1 MTIGRLPS
9 IAAAL
14 LLGVACVGHAP
25 PAPAP
30 APGPPRIDSIRAEA
44 AVLAMTPKV
53 EAIRGLRFLR
63 PVEVR
68 TVGDDEAR
76 AYVVKR
82 LAEFSPRERLDAEE
96 AAFVLLG
103 LLPAGSDL
111 ERLFLDAV
119 EEQAGGFY
127 DPDTGSFFLLDD
139 MPAALAPALAAH
151 ELTHALEDQHYDL
164 DARLREAVE
173 DDDRFLARAAVHEG
187 SATLVMTLV
196 TAESLRD
203 GSALAQD
210 LRDFQASD
218 AGRGEKLAELPPLL
232 KRELLGVYFL
242 GASFLLR
249 GRPSASVA
257 TGAFP
262 AEDVRRAYE
271 DGPESSEQILHPE
284 KYWDPAMVDPPRP
297 VAIPTPPAAFSGG
310 WTVVADGVLGELVLG
325 ALTGAPTPEPS
336 AGALVPPSAW
346 THEAVAGWGGDRWA
360 LWRHEDGRTLAVLDT
375 VWDSEEDAREF
386 AAAIDRPDRVSRR
399 SGARVVVVAGDPA
412 AGAVAEALLGVEG
425 AGAGP

>member
-1 MTIGRLPS
+1 
-9 IAAAL
+9 
-14 LLGVACVGHAP
+14 
-25 PAPAP
+25 
-30 APGPPRIDSIRAEA
+30 
-44 AVLAMTPKV
+44 MTPKV

-63 PVEVR
+63 PVAVR

-76 AYVVKR
+76 AYVLER
-82 LAEFSPRERLDAEE
+82 LAEFTPRERLDAEE
-96 AAFVLLG
+96 EAFALLG

-111 ERLFLDAV
+111 ERLFLDAI

-164 DARLREAVE
+164 DARLREAID

-203 GSALAQD
+203 GSAPAQD
-210 LRDFQASD
+210 LRDFQESD

-257 TGAFP
+257 NAAFP
-262 AEDVRRAYE
+262 VEDVRRAYE
-271 DGPESSEQILHPE
+271 AGPESSEQILHPE
-284 KYWDPAMVDPPRP
+284 KYWDPGAHDPPRRVP
-297 VAIPTPPAAFSGG
+297 IPAPPAAVADG
-310 WTVVADGVLGELVLG
+310 WTVVADGVLGELALG
-325 ALTGAPTPEPS
+325 VLTGAPTPEPS

-360 LWRHEDGRTLAVLDT
+360 LWRHEDGRVRAVLDT
-375 VWDSEEDAREF
+375 GWDTDEDAREF
-386 AAAIDRPDRVSRR
+386 AAALDRPDRVWRR
-399 SGARVVVVAGDPA
+399 SGDRVVVIAGDA
-412 AGAVAEALLGVEG
+412 TAGPVAEALLGVEG
-425 AGAGP
+425 ADDGP

>member
-1 MTIGRLPS
+1 MRTAG

-14 LLGVACVGHAP
+14 LLGVACGGHAP
-25 PAPAP
+25 PAP
-30 APGPPRIDSIRAEA
+30 RIDSTRAEA

-53 EAIRGLRFLR
+53 EAIRGLRFLH

-76 AYVVKR
+76 AHVVKR

-96 AAFVLLG
+96 TAFVLLG
-103 LLPAGSDL
+103 LLPAGCDL
-111 ERLFLDAV
+111 ERLFLDAI

-164 DARLREAVE
+164 DARLREAIE
-173 DDDRFLARAAVHEG
+173 DDDRFLALAAIHEG
-187 SATLVMTLV
+187 SATLVMTIV

-203 GSALAQD
+203 GSARAHD
-210 LRDFQASD
+210 LREFQESE

-249 GRPSASVA
+249 GRPSASAA
-257 TGAFP
+257 TASFP
-262 AEDVRRAYE
+262 IEDVRRAYE
-271 DGPESSEQILHPE
+271 NGPESSEQILHPE
-284 KYWDPAMVDPPRP
+284 KYWDPRLVDPPRP
-297 VAIPTPPAAFSGG
+297 VSTPTPPAAFSDG
-310 WTVVADGVLGELVLG
+310 WTVVADGVLGELALG
-325 ALTGAPTPEPS
+325 VLTGASTPEPS
-336 AGALVPPSAW
+336 AGAVVPPTAW
-346 THEAVAGWGGDRWA
+346 THDAAAGWGGDRWA
-360 LWRHEDGRTLAVLDT
+360 LWRHEDGRTRVVLDS
-375 VWDSEEDAREF
+375 VWDSEADAREF
-386 AAAIDRPDRVSRR
+386 AAAIDRPDRVWRR
-399 SGARVVVVAGDPA
+399 SGARVVVIAGDPA
-412 AGAVAEALLGVEG
+412 AGPVADALLGVEE
-425 AGAGP
+425 AGSGP

>member
-1 MTIGRLPS
+1 MRAAW

-14 LLGVACVGHAP
+14 LSGVACGGHVLP
-25 PAPAP
+25 IPAPASS
-30 APGPPRIDSIRAEA
+30 PPRIDSTRAEA
-44 AVLAMTPKV
+44 AVRAMTPRV

-68 TVGDDEAR
+68 TVGDEEAR
-76 AYVVKR
+76 AYVLER
-82 LAEFSPRERLDAEE
+82 LVEFSPRERLEAEE
-96 AAFVLLG
+96 TAFVLLG

-111 ERLFLDAV
+111 ERLFLDAI

-139 MPAALAPALAAH
+139 MPASLAPALAAH

-164 DARLREAVE
+164 DARLREAID
-173 DDDRFLARAAVHEG
+173 DDDRFLARSAVHEG
-187 SATLVMTLV
+187 SAILVMTIV

-203 GSALAQD
+203 GSAPAQD
-210 LRDFQASD
+210 LRDFQESA

-232 KRELLGVYFL
+232 ERELLGVYFL

-257 TGAFP
+257 SGAFP
-262 AEDVRRAYE
+262 VEDVRRAYE

-284 KYWDPAMVDPPRP
+284 KYWDPGTFDPPRT
-297 VAIPTPPAAFSGG
+297 VAVPTPPTAFAEG
-310 WTVVADGVLGELVLG
+310 WTVVADGVLGELALG
-325 ALTGAPTPEPS
+325 VLTGAPTPEPS
-336 AGALVPPSAW
+336 SGALVPPSSW
-346 THEAVAGWGGDRWA
+346 THEAAAGWGGDRWA
-360 LWRHEDGRTLAVLDT
+360 LWRHHDGRTRAVLDT

-386 AAAIDRPDRVSRR
+386 AATIDRPDRVWRR
-399 SGARVVVVAGDPA
+399 SGDRVVVIAGDPA
-412 AGAVAEALLGVEG
+412 AGPVAEALLGVEG